1 MAHGSVSYEN
11 SSPIQYLDMILK
23 AWGHWDLF
31 QELLAVLRL
40 IGDRHGGLSIANIAT
55 RWVLDHPVV
64 GAVIIGKYPLALQAT
79 FSPQSLQTLRY
90 TFRGFRAF

>member
-1 MAHGSVSYEN
+1 MSYEN
-11 SSPIQYLDMILK
+11 SPPFQYLDMILK

-31 QELLAVLRL
+31 QELLTVLHT

-64 GAVIIGKYPLALQAT
+64 GAVIIGK
-79 FSPQSLQTLRY
+79 
-90 TFRGFRAF
+90 